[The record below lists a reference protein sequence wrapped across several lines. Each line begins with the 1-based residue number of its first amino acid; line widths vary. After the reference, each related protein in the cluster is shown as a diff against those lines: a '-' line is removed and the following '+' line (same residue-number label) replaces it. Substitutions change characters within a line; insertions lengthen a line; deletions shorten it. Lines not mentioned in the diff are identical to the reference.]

1 VGTRNVGFAAA
12 RAAAAD
18 TPESG
23 RQPRAVP
30 PVAAPEG
37 HDRGDPELGEPLDL
51 KAVAQLIG
59 CSPWTV
65 RQVLIPDGLPCFR
78 ATVNGKLIFYRQQ
91 VVRWVLRHQ
100 RTRGGRP

>member
-1 VGTRNVGFAAA
+1 MGEFER
-12 RAAAAD
+12 
-18 TPESG
+18 TP
-23 RQPRAVP
+23 RVVLPVAVP
-30 PVAAPEG
+30 EAER
-37 HDRGDPELGEPLDL
+37 HRESELGEPLDI
-51 KAVAQLIG
+51 KGVARLIG

-78 ATVNGKLIFYRQQ
+78 AAANGKLIFYRQQ